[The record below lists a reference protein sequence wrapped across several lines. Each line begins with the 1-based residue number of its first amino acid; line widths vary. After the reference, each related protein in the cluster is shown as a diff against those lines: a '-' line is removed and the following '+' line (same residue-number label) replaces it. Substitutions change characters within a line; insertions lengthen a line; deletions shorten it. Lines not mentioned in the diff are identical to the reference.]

1 MDNVPVAV
9 EGKLHLVLVVQRY
22 GFVVSARRGLGVGAV
37 ARIVGRTFSE
47 TVEMVT
53 YNVVCVG
60 ILL

>member
-37 ARIVGRTFSE
+37 ARIVFRAGVEGQKADCGRRQ
-47 TVEMVT
+47 
-53 YNVVCVG
+53 
-60 ILL
+60 